1 MSHSVLELFLLVNFN
16 NLGNFVSLY
25 LNFVD

>member
-1 MSHSVLELFLLVNFN
+1 MLLSVLELFLLVNFN